1 MNDAKAT
8 IQRRFFTLRAVAWA
22 DIFRKV
28 PEMGRITY
36 GSPFALTT
44 CLCGWCPM
52 TPLRVLVV
60 APTSALAANLVEW
73 LTEAGHEVI
82 LVTSFLAGKAR
93 LEITPSVLI
102 AEVRLGD
109 YNGLHLALRAKAGN
123 IPALVLG
130 NPDPVLERE
139 AERLGV
145 VYLAHQLSRSTL
157 LSALE
162 QVEPAAAA
170 VEAAPRSASAGL
182 SFVSWDELPGVKQR
196 DESASHRTRRTLLSP
211 RM

>member
-1 MNDAKAT
+1 
-8 IQRRFFTLRAVAWA
+8 
-22 DIFRKV
+22 
-28 PEMGRITY
+28 
-36 GSPFALTT
+36 
-44 CLCGWCPM
+44 M

-60 APTSALAANLVEW
+60 APTPPLAANLVEW

-93 LEITPSVLI
+93 LEIAPSVLI

-145 VYLAHQLSRSTL
+145 LYLPHQLSRSVL

-162 QVEPAAAA
+162 QVEPAVAAA
-170 VEAAPRSASAGL
+170 ASPSASAGL

>member
-1 MNDAKAT
+1 
-8 IQRRFFTLRAVAWA
+8 
-22 DIFRKV
+22 
-28 PEMGRITY
+28 
-36 GSPFALTT
+36 
-44 CLCGWCPM
+44 M

-60 APTSALAANLVEW
+60 APTSPLAASLVEW

-93 LEITPSVLI
+93 LERAPSVLI

-123 IPALVLG
+123 IPSLILG

-145 VYLAHQLSRSTL
+145 AYLPHELSRSAL

-170 VEAAPRSASAGL
+170 REAATPSPSASL
-182 SFVSWDELPGVKQR
+182 SFASWDELVPAVKER
-196 DESASHRTRRTLLSP
+196 NEPASPRTPRTLLSP

>member
-1 MNDAKAT
+1 
-8 IQRRFFTLRAVAWA
+8 
-22 DIFRKV
+22 
-28 PEMGRITY
+28 
-36 GSPFALTT
+36 
-44 CLCGWCPM
+44 M

-60 APTSALAANLVEW
+60 APTSPLAASLVEW

-93 LEITPSVLI
+93 LELAPSVLI

-109 YNGLHLALRAKAGN
+109 YNGLHLALRAKASS
-123 IPALVLG
+123 IPALVIG

-145 VYLAHQLSRSTL
+145 AYLTHELSRSAL
-157 LSALE
+157 LNALD
-162 QVEPAAAA
+162 PAAVPAA
-170 VEAAPRSASAGL
+170 SPSSSSGL

-196 DESASHRTRRTLLSP
+196 DESASPTRRTLLSP

>member
-1 MNDAKAT
+1 VC
-8 IQRRFFTLRAVAWA
+8 RRE
-22 DIFRKV
+22 FRKI
-28 PEMGRITY
+28 PKIGRITY
-36 GSPFALTT
+36 GSQFALPIT
-44 CLCGWCPM
+44 CLCGWCRM

-60 APTSALAANLVEW
+60 APTSPLAANLIEW
-73 LTEAGHEVI
+73 LTEAGHEVM

-93 LEITPSVLI
+93 LELVPSVLI

-109 YNGLHLALRAKAGN
+109 YNGLHLALRARASS
-123 IPALVLG
+123 IPSLVIG
-130 NPDPVLERE
+130 NPDSVLERE

-145 VYLAHQLSRSTL
+145 AYLTHELSRSTL

-162 QVEPAAAA
+162 KVEPAATVDAA
-170 VEAAPRSASAGL
+170 SPSASAGL

-196 DESASHRTRRTLLSP
+196 DESSSRTRRTLLSP

>member
-1 MNDAKAT
+1 
-8 IQRRFFTLRAVAWA
+8 
-22 DIFRKV
+22 
-28 PEMGRITY
+28 
-36 GSPFALTT
+36 
-44 CLCGWCPM
+44 M

-60 APTSALAANLVEW
+60 APTSPLAASLVEW
-73 LTEAGHEVI
+73 VTEAGHEVI

-93 LEITPSVLI
+93 LELAPSVLI

-109 YNGLHLALRAKAGN
+109 YNGLHLALRAKSSS
-123 IPALVLG
+123 IPSLVIG

-145 VYLAHQLSRSTL
+145 AYLTHELSRSAL
-157 LSALE
+157 LNALD
-162 QVEPAAAA
+162 PAAVPAA
-170 VEAAPRSASAGL
+170 SPSSSSGL

-196 DESASHRTRRTLLSP
+196 DESASPTRRTLLSP

>member
-1 MNDAKAT
+1 
-8 IQRRFFTLRAVAWA
+8 
-22 DIFRKV
+22 
-28 PEMGRITY
+28 
-36 GSPFALTT
+36 
-44 CLCGWCPM
+44 M

-60 APTSALAANLVEW
+60 APTSPLAANLVEW

-93 LEITPSVLI
+93 LELAPSVLI

-109 YNGLHLALRAKAGN
+109 YNGLHLALRAKAGG
-123 IPALVLG
+123 IPSLVVG
-130 NPDPVLERE
+130 DADPVLERE
-139 AERLGV
+139 AQRLGV
-145 VYLAHQLSRSTL
+145 AYLAHQLSRSVL
-157 LSALE
+157 LSALG

-170 VEAAPRSASAGL
+170 AEVASSSASAGL

-196 DESASHRTRRTLLSP
+196 DESASHPTRRTILSP

>member
-1 MNDAKAT
+1 M
-8 IQRRFFTLRAVAWA
+8 I
-22 DIFRKV
+22 
-28 PEMGRITY
+28 
-36 GSPFALTT
+36 
-44 CLCGWCPM
+44 
-52 TPLRVLVV
+52 PLRVLVV
-60 APTSALAANLVEW
+60 APTPPLAANLVEW
-73 LTEAGHEVI
+73 LTDAGHEVI

-145 VYLAHQLSRSTL
+145 LYLAHQLSRSVL

-162 QVEPAAAA
+162 QVEPAAA
-170 VEAAPRSASAGL
+170 VEVPSPSATAGL

>member
-1 MNDAKAT
+1 
-8 IQRRFFTLRAVAWA
+8 
-22 DIFRKV
+22 
-28 PEMGRITY
+28 
-36 GSPFALTT
+36 
-44 CLCGWCPM
+44 M

-60 APTSALAANLVEW
+60 APTSPLAANLVEW

-93 LEITPSVLI
+93 LELAPSVLI

-109 YNGLHLALRAKAGN
+109 YNGLHLALRAKGSS
-123 IPALVLG
+123 IPSLVIG

-145 VYLAHQLSRSTL
+145 AYLTHELSRSAL
-157 LSALE
+157 LNALD
-162 QVEPAAAA
+162 PAAVPAA
-170 VEAAPRSASAGL
+170 SPSSSSGL

-196 DESASHRTRRTLLSP
+196 DESASPTRRTLLSP

>member
-1 MNDAKAT
+1 
-8 IQRRFFTLRAVAWA
+8 
-22 DIFRKV
+22 
-28 PEMGRITY
+28 
-36 GSPFALTT
+36 
-44 CLCGWCPM
+44 M

-60 APTSALAANLVEW
+60 APTPPLAANLVEW

-145 VYLAHQLSRSTL
+145 LYLAHQLNRSVL
-157 LSALE
+157 LAALE

-170 VEAAPRSASAGL
+170 VEVASPSASAGL

-196 DESASHRTRRTLLSP
+196 DESAPHRTRRTLLSP

>member
-1 MNDAKAT
+1 
-8 IQRRFFTLRAVAWA
+8 
-22 DIFRKV
+22 
-28 PEMGRITY
+28 
-36 GSPFALTT
+36 
-44 CLCGWCPM
+44 M

-60 APTSALAANLVEW
+60 APTPPLAANLVEW

-145 VYLAHQLSRSTL
+145 AYLTNELSRSAL

-162 QVEPAAAA
+162 QIEAAPV
-170 VEAAPRSASAGL
+170 VEAASPSASAGL

-196 DESASHRTRRTLLSP
+196 GESPSHPTRRTLLSP

>member
-1 MNDAKAT
+1 
-8 IQRRFFTLRAVAWA
+8 
-22 DIFRKV
+22 
-28 PEMGRITY
+28 
-36 GSPFALTT
+36 
-44 CLCGWCPM
+44 M

-60 APTSALAANLVEW
+60 APTSPLAANLVEW

-93 LEITPSVLI
+93 LELAPSVLI

-109 YNGLHLALRAKAGN
+109 YNGLHLALRAKADG

-130 NPDPVLERE
+130 DTDPVLERE

-145 VYLAHQLSRSTL
+145 AYLPHQLSRSAL
-157 LSALE
+157 VSALE

-170 VEAAPRSASAGL
+170 EVASPSASPGL

-196 DESASHRTRRTLLSP
+196 DESVSHRTRRTILSP

>member
-1 MNDAKAT
+1 
-8 IQRRFFTLRAVAWA
+8 
-22 DIFRKV
+22 
-28 PEMGRITY
+28 
-36 GSPFALTT
+36 
-44 CLCGWCPM
+44 
-52 TPLRVLVV
+52 
-60 APTSALAANLVEW
+60 
-73 LTEAGHEVI
+73 
-82 LVTSFLAGKAR
+82 
-93 LEITPSVLI
+93 I

-145 VYLAHQLSRSTL
+145 LYLAHQLSRSVL

-170 VEAAPRSASAGL
+170 VEAASPSASAGL
-182 SFVSWDELPGVKQR
+182 SFVSWEELPSVKQR

>member
-1 MNDAKAT
+1 
-8 IQRRFFTLRAVAWA
+8 
-22 DIFRKV
+22 
-28 PEMGRITY
+28 
-36 GSPFALTT
+36 
-44 CLCGWCPM
+44 M

-60 APTSALAANLVEW
+60 APTSPLAANLVEW

-93 LEITPSVLI
+93 LELTPSVLI

-109 YNGLHLALRAKAGN
+109 YNGLHLALRAKAGG

-130 NPDPVLERE
+130 DTDPVLERE

-145 VYLAHQLSRSTL
+145 TYLAHQLSGSAL
-157 LSALE
+157 LTALE
-162 QVEPAAAA
+162 QVEPGAAAEVA
-170 VEAAPRSASAGL
+170 SPSASAAL

-196 DESASHRTRRTLLSP
+196 DESGSQRTRRTILSS

>member
-1 MNDAKAT
+1 
-8 IQRRFFTLRAVAWA
+8 
-22 DIFRKV
+22 
-28 PEMGRITY
+28 
-36 GSPFALTT
+36 
-44 CLCGWCPM
+44 M

-60 APTSALAANLVEW
+60 APTSSLAANLVEW

-93 LEITPSVLI
+93 LELAPSVLI
-102 AEVRLGD
+102 SEVRLGD
-109 YNGLHLALRAKAGN
+109 YNGLHLALRAKAGS
-123 IPALVLG
+123 IPSLVLG

-145 VYLAHQLSRSTL
+145 AYLAHELSRSAL
-157 LSALE
+157 LGALE

-170 VEAAPRSASAGL
+170 AEGASPSSSASL
-182 SFVSWDELPGVKQR
+182 SFVSWDELPGAKQR
-196 DESASHRTRRTLLSP
+196 DESASHPTRRTFLSP